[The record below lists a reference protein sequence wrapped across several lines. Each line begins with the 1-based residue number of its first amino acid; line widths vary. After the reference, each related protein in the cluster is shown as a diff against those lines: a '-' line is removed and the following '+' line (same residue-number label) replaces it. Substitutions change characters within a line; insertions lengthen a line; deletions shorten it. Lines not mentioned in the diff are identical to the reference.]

1 MARQRKNLTDQIA
14 EDLERAI
21 QNDRYRPGDRL
32 PSVENLAEQM
42 GIGRS
47 TLREALR
54 LLQARG
60 KIEIVHGSGTFV
72 RKDRITQPSGELIS
86 FTDIVRQR
94 GQRPTSIILR
104 KEVGTATDKV
114 AAKLLINA
122 GERVNVLKRLRL
134 ADDYPI
140 VVEVSFIP
148 YERFPDLFEHPW
160 LPDTSLY
167 EMFIENYSVYPHHSE
182 HTIRA
187 VRSGR
192 VTSQLLQVKPGSPV
206 LLVEFVT
213 FDEMG
218 APLEAGHSWYSS
230 NRFEY
235 RVSVKA
241 QRR

>member
-1 MARQRKNLTDQIA
+1 MARHRKNLADQIA
-14 EDLERAI
+14 EDLEKAI
-21 QNDRYRPGDRL
+21 RNDRYRPGDRL
-32 PSVENLAEQM
+32 PSVENLAEEM

-54 LLQARG
+54 VLQARG
-60 KIEIVHGSGTFV
+60 QIEIVHGAGTFV

-94 GQRPTSIILR
+94 GQRPTSIILQ
-104 KEVGTATDKV
+104 KDIAVATEKI
-114 AAKLLINA
+114 AAKLHITP
-122 GERVNVLKRLRL
+122 GERVNFLKRLRL

-140 VVEVSFIP
+140 VVETSFITHKL
-148 YERFPDLFEHPW
+148 FPDLFDHPW

-167 EMFIENYSVYPHHSE
+167 EMFIKNYGIYPHYSE

-187 VRSGR
+187 VRAGHI
-192 VTSQLLQVKPGSPV
+192 TSQLLQVGPKSPL

-218 APLEAGHSWYSS
+218 TPLEAGRSWYSS
-230 NRFEY
+230 DRFEY

-241 QRR
+241 HRR

>member
-1 MARQRKNLTDQIA
+1 MVRQRKNLADQIA
-14 EDLERAI
+14 EDLEKAI
-21 QNDRYRPGDRL
+21 LNDRYRPGDRL
-32 PSVENLAEQM
+32 PSVEHLAEEM

-54 LLQARG
+54 MLQARG
-60 KIEIVHGSGTFV
+60 QIEIVHGSGTFV

-94 GQRPTSIILR
+94 GQRPTSVILR
-104 KEVGTATDKV
+104 KEIGAATEAI
-114 AAKLLINA
+114 AAKLLIDA

-140 VVEVSFIP
+140 AVETSFSA

-160 LPDTSLY
+160 LPDTSLF
-167 EMFIENYSVYPHHSE
+167 EMFIRNYGVHPHYSE

-187 VRSGR
+187 VRAGR
-192 VTSQLLQVKPGSPV
+192 VTSQLLQVKPKSP
-206 LLVEFVT
+206 LLLAEFVT

-218 APLEAGHSWYSS
+218 TPLEAGRSWYSS
-230 NRFEY
+230 DRFEY
-235 RVSVKA
+235 RVTVKA
-241 QRR
+241 HRR